1 MLEQILR
8 ILKNYFIAEVWRGT
22 FYIENG
28 SLVGIDFLQPDQ
40 YYRISGSVFNDGV
53 HQYPSEN
60 LKDEVFTGE
69 VWALAIPVDIINILH
84 DIEAWQE
91 KYGALDSP
99 AMSPFNSESF
109 GGYSY
114 NKSTGDGSSSSADG
128 TWQSVF
134 ASRLNPWRKI
144 RYESPIRS
152 NDYMRSTQ

>member
-8 ILKNYFIAEVWRGT
+8 IIKNYFIHEVWSGT

-28 SLVGIDFLQPDQ
+28 SLAGVNFLLPGQ
-40 YYRISGSVFNDGV
+40 YYRITGSVFNDGV
-53 HQYPSEN
+53 YEYPSEN

-69 VWALAIPVDIINILH
+69 VWALAISVDIINLLH
-84 DIEAWQE
+84 DIEEWQE

-114 NKSTGDGSSSSADG
+114 SKSTGDGSSSSADG

-134 ASRLNPWRKI
+134 ASRLNQWRKI
-144 RYESPIRS
+144 RYESTIRRH
-152 NDYMRSTQ
+152 DYVRSS